1 MNTAIIQVIV
11 GVLFVY
17 ILLSLLVSQINQ
29 VIAYVLNIRAEQLR
43 KRIGEIVVDSS
54 VQRQILSHPLV
65 GLVSNSTKG
74 SNSQAFISNRTAQIS
89 QVASS
94 SFAKAMVNIFT
105 DPYLEL
111 YSAIALVR
119 NDEERNNLEEIVTQ
133 LRANANDPTR
143 SVAVL
148 NHLHEKINQLTPPDR
163 KDRKALLR
171 SLGSV
176 SAALRSIQSG
186 NSRLFQLLNGVS
198 RVENRAFQQAM
209 DSILARVQD
218 VHQAEAA
225 IEEWFTNKMDQTKSV
240 YAMTMQALSL
250 GVGIF
255 LAIALNIDTLQLA
268 KSLWTDPILRGN
280 LSTLAQTTDLARA
293 IESSSTLDIPE
304 EGSTTEQI
312 VQSYA
317 TAQGRLTNSLPSTYP
332 LVGRSTRLA

>member
-186 NSRLFQLLNGVS
+186 NSRLFQLLQWGQSRGKSRLSTGDGFHFGACARCASGRSSDRGVVHEQDGS
-198 RVENRAFQQAM
+198 DEKRVRHDHASSF
-209 DSILARVQD
+209 
-218 VHQAEAA
+218 
-225 IEEWFTNKMDQTKSV
+225 
-240 YAMTMQALSL
+240 
-250 GVGIF
+250 VGG
-255 LAIALNIDTLQLA
+255 
-268 KSLWTDPILRGN
+268 GN
-280 LSTLAQTTDLARA
+280 LLGDCAQ
-293 IESSSTLDIPE
+293 
-304 EGSTTEQI
+304 
-312 VQSYA
+312 Y
-317 TAQGRLTNSLPSTYP
+317 
-332 LVGRSTRLA
+332 